1 MFEKV
6 VNNYW
11 SAFGCFIVAVVMI
24 VVGIFWARSFEF
36 PDAKN
41 EADCAKLN
49 VKPGDCTSI
58 WDKGFCRKAETNPQ
72 GGCITKGSVGPMV
85 LLIIGAI
92 FLLAA
97 LVWAILIKVKYRS
110 KKV

>member
-11 SAFGCFIVAVVMI
+11 SAFGCFLVAVVML
-24 VVGIFWARSFEF
+24 VAGIFWARSYEF

-49 VKPGDCTSI
+49 NANCTSI
-58 WDKGFCRKAETNPQ
+58 WDKGFCRKAESNSQ

-85 LLIIGAI
+85 LLVIGGI

-97 LVWAILIKVKYRS
+97 LVWAIVIKVKYRS

>member
-1 MFEKV
+1 MLEKV

-11 SAFGCFIVAVVMI
+11 SAFACFIVAVVML
-24 VVGIFWARSFEF
+24 VAGVFWARSFEF

-41 EADCAKLN
+41 QTDCANKN
-49 VKPGDCTSI
+49 VNPGDCTSI
-58 WDKGFCRKAETNPQ
+58 WDKGFCRKAEKNSQ
-72 GGCITKGSVGPMV
+72 GCITKGSAGPMV
-85 LLIIGAI
+85 LLVIGGV

-110 KKV
+110 KN